1 PWKPV
6 DGICLGDR
14 LKQEINLILALCP
27 RLYKFYRADKMAVRN
42 NLVTNLW
49 QRVQQDS
56 VSWGSLVLW
65 ICGLVVLLTMLGMF
79 ANA

>member
-1 PWKPV
+1 
-6 DGICLGDR
+6 
-14 LKQEINLILALCP
+14 
-27 RLYKFYRADKMAVRN
+27 MAVRN

-65 ICGLVVLLTMLGMF
+65 VCGLVVLLTMLSMF
-79 ANA
+79 ANV